1 MSTQILA
8 FHAAVATVVARL
20 CKRVTPV
27 SAIALVLALIV
38 AGCTD
43 IPPAPVAG
51 PDASDPGARAPRV
64 DYRSTVGPYR
74 SQRPASADEKAWG
87 EKTWRE
93 QNEQVTPA
101 PKSGQ

>member
-1 MSTQILA
+1 MSAQILA
-8 FHAAVATVVARL
+8 FHAAVATAVARL
-20 CKRVTPV
+20 CKRVIPM
-27 SAIALVLALIV
+27 IAPLLVLVL

-43 IPPAPVAG
+43 VPPAPVTG

-64 DYRSTVGPYR
+64 DYRPTVGPYK
-74 SQRPASADEKAWG
+74 SQRPASAG
-87 EKTWRE
+87 PWRE